1 MALFNKNRLERI
13 AHSNRRICEALAQES
28 VGPYEALGTYSV
40 INENEKYDI
49 FLSHSSKDK
58 EAVGGLA
65 SLLTDVYK
73 LSVYV
78 DWINDPGLDRSN
90 VTKDTAEILKL
101 RMSNSA
107 CLFYV
112 TSENAPK
119 SKWMPWEL
127 GIMDALTGKV
137 AICPLSNKDSAENA
151 FNGQEYLGLYPYVD
165 EISLPLYGKQLL
177 IHNSSNKS
185 ILFELWLRKNKQQMY
200 KSRVL

>member
-1 MALFNKNRLERI
+1 MALFNKKRLEKI
-13 AHSNRRICEALAQES
+13 AQSNRKICEALAQES
-28 VGPYEALGTYSV
+28 VRPFVALGTYTV
-40 INENEKYDI
+40 MNENEKYDI
-49 FLSHSSKDK
+49 FLSHSSRDK

-101 RMSNSA
+101 RMSNSSS
-107 CLFYV
+107 LFYV

-137 AICPLSNKDSAENA
+137 AICPLSNKDSEEDS
-151 FNGQEYLGLYPYVD
+151 FNGQEYLSLYPYVD
-165 EISLPLYGKQLL
+165 EYTSLYFGKYLW
-177 IHNSSNKS
+177 IHNEHNKKVS
-185 ILFELWLRKNKQQMY
+185 FERWIREK
-200 KSRVL
+200 

>member
-1 MALFNKNRLERI
+1 MALFNKNKLERI
-13 AHSNRRICEALAQES
+13 AQGNRRICEALAQES
-28 VGPYEALGTYSV
+28 VRTYEALGTYSV
-40 INENEKYDI
+40 TNENEKYDI
-49 FLSHSSKDK
+49 FLSHSSSDK
-58 EAVGGLA
+58 VTVGGLA
-65 SLLTDVYK
+65 SHLQATYN

-78 DWINDPGLDRSN
+78 DWIDDPGLDRSN
-90 VTKDTAEILKL
+90 VTKETAKILKL

-137 AICPLSNKDSAENA
+137 AICPLSKKDTTEDS

-165 EISLPLYGKQLL
+165 EYTSMYLGKHLW
-177 IHNSSNKS
+177 IHKELNKK
-185 ILFELWLRKNKQQMY
+185 ITFERWIEKQ
-200 KSRVL
+200 